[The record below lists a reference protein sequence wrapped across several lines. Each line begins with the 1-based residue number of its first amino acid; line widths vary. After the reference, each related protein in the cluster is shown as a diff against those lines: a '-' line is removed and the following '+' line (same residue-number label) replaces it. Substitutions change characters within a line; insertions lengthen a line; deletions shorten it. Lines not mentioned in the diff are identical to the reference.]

1 MDSLIRKLPTL
12 LLASLLG
19 CLALTACDRHPAQ
32 TTSSSHANVN
42 AVAVRPEAAR
52 SQGIERATGMTE
64 ESDESSEVPTGFSP
78 LATAVAA
85 NTPAVAAPIPS
96 KWIEGKNYTSLSPA
110 QPTGAPPDKVEV
122 VEVFWYGCGHC
133 YHLDPY
139 IESWRQKGQAPYV
152 LFQRVPV
159 MWGDVHKA
167 HARLFYTV
175 EALGKLEQLHTLI
188 FREIH
193 QNGNFLAAQDPAE
206 TERLQRAFLKANGIS
221 DADFDKTYHS
231 FSVESKLQR
240 ADQLTHRY
248 KVTGVPMMVVNG
260 KFTADVGAAGGESQL
275 INLVNDLAASE
286 RKR

>member
-122 VEVFWYGCGHC
+122 VEVFNQRSGC
-133 YHLDPY
+133 D
-139 IESWRQKGQAPYV
+139 APRYV
-152 LFQRVPV
+152 LLLYDSQ
-159 MWGDVHKA
+159 
-167 HARLFYTV
+167 TV
-175 EALGKLEQLHTLI
+175 EASLSLGAHSALRFGFSHLYVDELYQEYFVLSTCPLVTTTQLC
-188 FREIH
+188 
-193 QNGNFLAAQDPAE
+193 FLFSTAACVCV
-206 TERLQRAFLKANGIS
+206 RLFN
-221 DADFDKTYHS
+221 HS
-231 FSVESKLQR
+231 HSS
-240 ADQLTHRY
+240 
-248 KVTGVPMMVVNG
+248 
-260 KFTADVGAAGGESQL
+260 SSS
-275 INLVNDLAASE
+275 LARLRSS
-286 RKR
+286 

>member
-1 MDSLIRKLPTL
+1 MQSRMTTRALPLIVSLI
-12 LLASLLG
+12 G
-19 CLALTACDRHPAQ
+19 CLALVACDRH
-32 TTSSSHANVN
+32 TTTPVSNRTNAN
-42 AVAVRPEAAR
+42 AIAVRPEVAR
-52 SQGIERATGMTE
+52 SQGVERATGMTE
-64 ESDESSEVPTGFSP
+64 ESDESAEVTSGFSP
-78 LATAVAA
+78 LASAVAA

-96 KWIEGKNYTSLSPA
+96 KWIEGKNYNSLSPA
-110 QPTGAPPDKVEV
+110 QPTSAPPDKVEA

-133 YHLDPY
+133 YHLDPF
-139 IESWRQKGQAPYV
+139 IESWRQKGQPAYV
-152 LFQRVPV
+152 MFQRVPV

-175 EALGKLEQLHTLI
+175 ESLGKLEQLHSLI

-193 QNGNFLAAQDPAE
+193 QNGNFLAAQDPVE
-206 TERLQRAFLKANGIS
+206 TERLQRAFLKANGVS
-221 DADFDKTYHS
+221 DAEFDRTYHS

-260 KFTADVGAAGGESQL
+260 KYTTDVAAAGGESQL
-275 INLVNDLAASE
+275 LNLVNDLATSE